1 MERRILI
8 PIDPEPEVF
17 PTESVPSEPTA
28 LGILNWVS
36 SNQRTS
42 SEGSGGII
50 IETRTP
56 IKESGVPLSE
66 SSKFG
71 PWIPASGLREYP
83 SDSKS
88 LRELQAT
95 IHGWFGSHDILNKGF
110 REDFR
115 TSGPWKVYE
124 ENGVKYEQYGSFLR
138 FKYPAV
144 EPLNANDVRRI
155 TEQLQIKLGV

>member
-1 MERRILI
+1 MRRKVLI
-8 PIDPEPEVF
+8 PIDPEPEV
-17 PTESVPSEPTA
+17 PSESVPSEPTA

-36 SNQRTS
+36 SNQIPS
-42 SEGSGGII
+42 HGGGII

-71 PWIPASGLREYP
+71 PWLPASRLREYP

-95 IHGWFGSHDILNKGF
+95 IHGWFSSHDILNKGF
-110 REDFR
+110 REDHGS
-115 TSGPWKVYE
+115 SGPWKVYE

-138 FKYPAV
+138 FKYPAI
-144 EPLNANDVRRI
+144 EPWSGDDARRI
-155 TEQLQIKLGV
+155 TEELQIELGV